1 MSDKLKI
8 TLKVA
13 ALQDPLAL
21 MVDYGAD
28 EKYWREAA
36 GLFNERWRSFKE
48 KYPDEK
54 IVGSDRLMVMAA
66 LGIARKYCELQQE
79 YKTLLADLKRLDAE
93 TAKIIA
99 GDKREE

>member
-13 ALQDPLAL
+13 ALQEPLAL

-36 GLFNERWRSFKE
+36 GFFNERWKTVKE
-48 KYPDEK
+48 KFPDEN
-54 IVGSDRLMVMAA
+54 IMGRDRLMVMIAVE
-66 LGIARKYCELQQE
+66 IARKYCEMLQE
-79 YKTLLADLKRLDAE
+79 NKTLLADLKRLDAE
-93 TAKIIA
+93 ATKIIE
-99 GDKREE
+99 GK